1 MARSKKRGAA
11 EINSS
16 SMADIAFLLL
26 IFFLVTTTIAND
38 KGLTLQLPPK
48 PDDIEQ
54 VDIKIPERNIFKIL
68 INSSD
73 KLLVEN
79 EPLTDMH
86 ELREMIKK
94 HVLNNGRDPDL
105 SDSPD
110 KAVVS
115 LKANRGTSY
124 DMFIAVYNEAQG
136 AYYDIYAER
145 AGVTNKKWREI
156 SNDLSNPDN
165 KVIYDKAREGIP
177 MAISIAEPN

>member
-1 MARSKKRGAA
+1 MAKGRREMRG
-11 EINSS
+11 IDSS

-38 KGLTLQLPPK
+38 KGLTLKLPPI
-48 PDDIEQ
+48 PDEI
-54 VDIKIPERNIFKIL
+54 VDVKIPERNIFKIL

-79 EPLTDMH
+79 EPLSDVK
-86 ELREMIKK
+86 EIREMIKVF
-94 HVLNNGRDPDL
+94 VLNNGKNPEL
-105 SDSPD
+105 SDSPQ

-145 AGVTNKKWREI
+145 AGVSNTRWREI
-156 SNDLSNPDN
+156 ASELSNPDN
-165 KVIYDKAREGIP
+165 KAIYAKAREGLP
-177 MAISIAEPN
+177 MAISIAEPNK

>member
-1 MARSKKRGAA
+1 MARSKRGAA

-38 KGLTLQLPPK
+38 KGLTLKLPPN
-48 PDDIEQ
+48 PDDIE
-54 VDIKIPERNIFKIL
+54 DIDVKIPERNIFKIL

-79 EPLTDMH
+79 EPLTDVK
-86 ELREMIKK
+86 EIREMIKA
-94 HVLNNGRDPDL
+94 HVLNNGVNKDL

-124 DMFIAVYNEAQG
+124 EMFIKVYNETQG
-136 AYYDIYAER
+136 AYYDIYADR
-145 AGVTNKKWREI
+145 AGVTNTKWREI
-156 SNDLSNPDN
+156 ASDLANPDN
-165 KVIYDKAREGIP
+165 KAIYTKAREGIP
-177 MAISIAEPN
+177 MAISIAEPNK